1 MSYLALARK
10 WRPRTFADVAGQ
22 GHVVR
27 ALENALS
34 SGRLHHAF
42 LFTGTRGVGKTT
54 IARIFVKAL
63 NCDKGV
69 SASPCGECASCIA
82 IDSGRFV
89 DFLELDAASRTGID
103 DMREIL
109 DNAQYTPA
117 SGRFKVYLI
126 DEVHMLSKSAFN
138 GLLKTLEEPPPHMKF
153 LLATTDPQKIPVT
166 VLSRCLQFNLKRL
179 PQAGIAERL
188 TSICTSEGVSAEPG
202 ALQRL
207 ARAAAGSMRDA
218 LSLLDQALAFGDGV
232 VRDREVAEMLGSLD
246 RQRLTGLLEA
256 LAQGDAAGLMRQVR
270 ELDELAPDYDD
281 VLAGLATLLQ
291 QIAVIQLAGVDAL
304 ESDED
309 QALLA
314 RLAGQMPAE
323 TVQLMYQIAV
333 LGRRDLHLAP
343 DPRSG
348 FEMTLLRVLAF
359 ERPETPA
366 VAPAATGVAGVARPA
381 AIEPAP
387 GPVAAATGLVG
398 GEIRDWPALVAALN
412 LDAAARQLAANCALS
427 AQSPTELHLSVEARN
442 AHLLTDSLKSRV
454 AAALGTVL
462 GDGRKLHFAIDKG
475 VSDTAAARQARGEDE
490 RQRKAQAAIAADDNV
505 RAMGELFGAE
515 VVADSVRPSPATSS
529 GKPANRK

>member
-188 TSICTSEGVSAEPG
+188 TSICASEGVSAEPG

-270 ELDELAPDYDD
+270 ELDELVPDYDD

-291 QIAVIQLAGVDAL
+291 QIAVIQLAGADAL
-304 ESDED
+304 AAGHHGERAIGHRPRRIA
-309 QALLA
+309 ALL
-314 RLAGQMPAE
+314 RLPRRQPA
-323 TVQLMYQIAV
+323 AV
-333 LGRRDLHLAP
+333 EQHHRVRRRRAHGRCHDRRDRGP
-343 DPRSG
+343 G
-348 FEMTLLRVLAF
+348 FGLRRIGRGIVG
-359 ERPETPA
+359 ERRGTGEHAAGEQQRACGHA
-366 VAPAATGVAGVARPA
+366 VAPRGQ
-381 AIEPAP
+381 
-387 GPVAAATGLVG
+387 AAAT
-398 GEIRDWPALVAALN
+398 
-412 LDAAARQLAANCALS
+412 
-427 AQSPTELHLSVEARN
+427 H
-442 AHLLTDSLKSRV
+442 HRV
-454 AAALGTVL
+454 AHA
-462 GDGRKLHFAIDKG
+462 G
-475 VSDTAAARQARGEDE
+475 VPGS
-490 RQRKAQAAIAADDNV
+490 
-505 RAMGELFGAE
+505 
-515 VVADSVRPSPATSS
+515 
-529 GKPANRK
+529 

>member
-1 MSYLALARK
+1 
-10 WRPRTFADVAGQ
+10 
-22 GHVVR
+22 
-27 ALENALS
+27 
-34 SGRLHHAF
+34 
-42 LFTGTRGVGKTT
+42 
-54 IARIFVKAL
+54 
-63 NCDKGV
+63 
-69 SASPCGECASCIA
+69 
-82 IDSGRFV
+82 
-89 DFLELDAASRTGID
+89 
-103 DMREIL
+103 
-109 DNAQYTPA
+109 
-117 SGRFKVYLI
+117 
-126 DEVHMLSKSAFN
+126 
-138 GLLKTLEEPPPHMKF
+138 MKF

-188 TSICTSEGVSAEPG
+188 TSICASEGVSAEPG

-270 ELDELAPDYDD
+270 ELDELVPDYDD

-291 QIAVIQLAGVDAL
+291 QIAVIQLAGADAL

-314 RLAGQMPAE
+314 RLAAQMPAE

-366 VAPAATGVAGVARPA
+366 VAPAAPLAVGAARPA
-381 AIEPAP
+381 ASAAV
-387 GPVAAATGLVG
+387 PVQAQVPAATGLVG

-442 AHLLTDSLKSRV
+442 AHLLTESLKSRV

-490 RQRKAQAAIAADDNV
+490 RQRKAQAAIAADENV

-515 VVADSVRPSPATSS
+515 VVADSVRPSPAASA
-529 GKPANRK
+529 GKPVNRK